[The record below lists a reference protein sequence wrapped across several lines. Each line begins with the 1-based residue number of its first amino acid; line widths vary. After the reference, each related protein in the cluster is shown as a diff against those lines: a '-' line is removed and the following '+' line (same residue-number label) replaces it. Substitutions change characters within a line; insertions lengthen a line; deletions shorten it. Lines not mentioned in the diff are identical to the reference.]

1 MRAQKVICKGLEGK
15 VTGNTPIPIY
25 NNRQGMTERLCTNQ
39 QEQQQERYKVYDDSN
54 RLLSPSGALGSTD
67 VAATATWPNTK
78 CNLSKGSQRKME

>member
-1 MRAQKVICKGLEGK
+1 
-15 VTGNTPIPIY
+15 
-25 NNRQGMTERLCTNQ
+25 MTERLCTNQ

-78 CNLSKGSQRKME
+78 CNLSKGSQREDGVKDAGEHDIPSHEVLK